1 MTRARISGLVCVLIL
16 TAELAPG
23 LNAQQTDKP
32 PQSAAPTAPA
42 PASTAAKAAT
52 PAPSPAAAPP
62 SPLAEALQLYRT
74 GKYEAAIELYNSIIK
89 TNTDALAA
97 SAYAGLARVY
107 LKQKKPADA
116 YTAAAKAV
124 EMAPSLATAHSALG
138 EAYFRQGRIAEA
150 EKEFLIP
157 LRANNQDPRAYFG
170 LNHIYLATSNNKR
183 AKAFIDQ
190 AHKLDPADP
199 EIRRAWL
206 STLTFKD
213 RLKALQEYLS
223 GESNEDPED
232 RRHLEHMLVVME
244 DEDSTPSR
252 TCRLKNKVTAT
263 QTKLET
269 LMADGTRLRGYG
281 LNVKVN
287 GVSSKLLLDTGAGG
301 ILINSKIAEKA
312 GVKQIVEHEVKGI
325 GSKGPA
331 GGYIG
336 YADSVTIGEL
346 EFENC
351 YLEVVEKKS
360 SLGEDGLIGA
370 DVFSHYLVD
379 INLPDA
385 KFKLTELPPI
395 PDQPAEEASLE
406 SRKSSNYRL
415 HDRYIAPEMKSYVQ
429 IFRFSHCLLIP
440 TAVNELPYRLFMI
453 DTGAFDN
460 MITPEAGREASKLYS
475 DPNMRVKGLSGAV
488 KEVYRADNVTLT
500 FAHFRQQRQ
509 GLVSF
514 DLTNISNSLGTEV
527 SGTLGFAMLRLL
539 DIKIDYRD
547 GLVDFSYDPNRIH

>member
-1 MTRARISGLVCVLIL
+1 MTNRLCFPLFGVLIVV
-16 TAELAPG
+16 AQFAVPAP
-23 LNAQQTDKP
+23 AQQTDKP
-32 PQSAAPTAPA
+32 SQPVASTA
-42 PASTAAKAAT
+42 PASTSTAAT
-52 PAPSPAAAPP
+52 AAVSPMAGPT

-74 GKYEAAIELYNSIIK
+74 GKYDAAIERYNSVIK
-89 TNTDALAA
+89 TNTDATVAV
-97 SAYAGLARVY
+97 AYAGLARVY
-107 LKQKKPADA
+107 LKQKKAADA

-124 EMAPSLATAHSALG
+124 ELAPSVATGHSALG
-138 EAYFRQGRIAEA
+138 EVYFRQGKLAEA
-150 EKEFLIP
+150 QTEFLTP

-170 LNHIYLATSNNKR
+170 LNHLALATSNYKK
-183 AKAFIDQ
+183 AKGFIDQ
-190 AHKLDPADP
+190 AHSLDPTDP

-206 STLTFKD
+206 GTLSFKE
-213 RLKALQEYLS
+213 RLKALQEYLA
-223 GESNEDPED
+223 GESNEDEHD
-232 RRHLEHMLVVME
+232 RRNLEHMLVLMQ
-244 DEDSTPSR
+244 DEESMPSR
-252 TCRLKNKVTAT
+252 RCRLKNKIAAT
-263 QTKLET
+263 QTKLEL
-269 LMADGTRLRGYG
+269 LMRDATHLRGYG
-281 LNVKVN
+281 LDVKVN
-287 GVSSKLLLDTGAGG
+287 GTSSKLLLDTGAGG

-312 GVKQIVEHEVKGI
+312 GVKPIVEHDVKGI
-325 GSKGPA
+325 GSQGPA

-351 YLEVVEKKS
+351 YVEVVEKKS

-379 INLPDA
+379 INFPDS

-395 PDQPAEEASLE
+395 PDQPAEEAALE
-406 SRKSSNYRL
+406 SRKSANYRW
-415 HDRYIAPEMKSYVQ
+415 HDRYIAPEMVAYQQ
-429 IFRFSHCLLIP
+429 IFRFGHSLLIP
-440 TAVNELPYRLFMI
+440 TAVNSLPYKLFLI

-460 MITPEAGREASKLYS
+460 TISPEAGKEASKLYS

-488 KEVYRADNVTLT
+488 NEVFRVDNVTLT
-500 FAHFRQQRQ
+500 FGHFQQRKQ
-509 GLVSF
+509 GLVAF

>member
-1 MTRARISGLVCVLIL
+1 MTPRFFFRIICLPVL
-16 TAELAPG
+16 AAGLAPV
-23 LNAQQTDKP
+23 LFAQQADKP
-32 PQSAAPTAPA
+32 PQSASPTAPVPTSMDA
-42 PASTAAKAAT
+42 KVATTDASPVAV
-52 PAPSPAAAPP
+52 PP
-62 SPLAEALQLYRT
+62 SPLAEARQLYRT
-74 GKYEAAIELYNSIIK
+74 GKYEAAIVLYNSIIK
-89 TNTDALAA
+89 TNTDAVAA

-107 LKQKKPADA
+107 LKQKRPADA

-124 EMAPSLATAHSALG
+124 ELAPSVATTHSALG
-138 EAYFRQGRIAEA
+138 EAYFRQGKIAEA

-170 LNHIYLATSNNKR
+170 LNHIYLATSNYKL
-183 AKAFIDQ
+183 AKTAIDQ

-199 EIRRAWL
+199 EIRRTWL
-206 STLTFKD
+206 STLTFKE
-213 RLKALQEYLS
+213 RLKALQDYLS
-223 GESNEDPED
+223 SDSNEDPED
-232 RRHLEHMLVVME
+232 RQHLEHLLVLME
-244 DEDSTPSR
+244 DEESTPSR
-252 TCRLKNKVTAT
+252 TCHLKNKVTAT
-263 QTKLET
+263 QTKLEM
-269 LMADGTRLRGYG
+269 LMADGVRLRGYG

-287 GVSSKLLLDTGAGG
+287 GVTSKLLLDTGAGG

-312 GVKQIVEHEVKGI
+312 GVKQIVEHDVKGI

-336 YADSVTIGEL
+336 YADSVILGEL
-346 EFENC
+346 EFQNC
-351 YLEVVEKKS
+351 YVEVVEKKS

-379 INLPDA
+379 IDLPDA

-395 PDQPAEEASLE
+395 PDQPVDEAALE
-406 SRKSSNYRL
+406 SRKSSTYRL
-415 HDRYIAPEMKSYVQ
+415 HDRYIAPEMKSYTQ
-429 IFRFSHCLLIP
+429 IFRFGHSLLIP
-440 TAVNELPYRLFMI
+440 TAVNELPYKLFMI

-547 GLVDFSYDPNRIH
+547 GLVDFAYDANRIH

>member
-1 MTRARISGLVCVLIL
+1 MDT
-16 TAELAPG
+16 
-23 LNAQQTDKP
+23 
-32 PQSAAPTAPA
+32 
-42 PASTAAKAAT
+42 KAAT
-52 PAPSPAAAPP
+52 TAAPPVAPTP
-62 SPLAEALQLYRT
+62 SPLAEARQLYRT
-74 GKYEAAIELYNSIIK
+74 GKYEAAIALYNSIIK
-89 TNTDALAA
+89 TNTDAAAA

-116 YTAAAKAV
+116 YSAAAKAV
-124 EMAPSLATAHSALG
+124 ELAPSLATAHSALG
-138 EAYFRQGRIAEA
+138 EAYFRQGKIVEA
-150 EKEFLIP
+150 EKEFRIP
-157 LRANNQDPRAYFG
+157 LLANIQDPRAYLG
-170 LNHIYLATSNNKR
+170 LNHICLATSNYKR
-183 AKAFIDQ
+183 AKDFIDQ
-190 AHKLDPADP
+190 AHKIDASDP

-206 STLTFKD
+206 STLTFKE
-213 RLKALQEYLS
+213 RLKALQEYLAD
-223 GESNEDPED
+223 ESNEDEHD
-232 RRHLEHMLVVME
+232 RQNLEHMLVVMQ
-244 DEDSTPSR
+244 DEESKPSR
-252 TCRLKNKVTAT
+252 SCRLKNKVMAT
-263 QTKLET
+263 QTKLEL
-269 LMADGTRLRGYG
+269 LMRDATHLRGYG
-281 LNVKVN
+281 LEVKVN
-287 GVSSKLLLDTGAGG
+287 GTSSKLLLDTGAGG

-312 GVKQIVEHEVKGI
+312 GVQRIVEHDVKGI

-351 YLEVVEKKS
+351 YVEVVEKS
-360 SLGEDGLIGA
+360 RSLDEDGLIGA

-395 PDQPAEEASLE
+395 PDQPTEEASLE
-406 SRKSSNYRL
+406 SRKSPTYRL
-415 HDRYIAPEMKSYVQ
+415 HDRYIAPEMQSYSQ
-429 IFRFSHCLLIP
+429 IFRFGHSLLIP
-440 TAVNELPYRLFMI
+440 TAVNQLPYKLFMI

-460 MITPEAGREASKLYS
+460 TITPEAAREASKLYS

-488 KEVYRADNVTLT
+488 NEVYRADNVTLT

-514 DLTNISNSLGTEV
+514 DLTNISNSIGTEV

-547 GLVDFSYDPNRIH
+547 GLVGFSYDPNRIH

>member
-1 MTRARISGLVCVLIL
+1 MMLTRISGFAFVLIL
-16 TAELAPG
+16 TVEVALE

-42 PASTAAKAAT
+42 PASTSTRAAT
-52 PAPSPAAAPP
+52 PAPSTVAAPP
-62 SPLAEALQLYRT
+62 SPLADALQLYRT

-89 TNTDALAA
+89 TNTDTVAA

-124 EMAPSLATAHSALG
+124 ELAPSVATAHSALG
-138 EAYFRQGRIAEA
+138 EAYFRQGKIAEA

-157 LRANNQDPRAYFG
+157 LRANNQDPRAYLG
-170 LNHIYLATSNNKR
+170 LNHIYLATSNYKL
-183 AKAFIDQ
+183 AKTVIGQ

-206 STLTFKD
+206 RTLTFKEQ
-213 RLKALQEYLS
+213 LKTLQEYLS

-232 RRHLEHMLVVME
+232 RQHLEQMLVVMQ
-244 DEDSTPSR
+244 DEDSSPLR
-252 TCRLKNKVTAT
+252 TCHLKNKVTAT
-263 QTKLET
+263 QTKLEM
-269 LMADGTRLRGYG
+269 LMGSGTRITGYG

-287 GVSSKLLLDTGAGG
+287 GTSSKLLLDTGAGG

-312 GVKQIVEHEVKGI
+312 GVKRIVEHEVKGI

-331 GGYIG
+331 SGYVAH
-336 YADSVTIGEL
+336 ADSITIGEL

-351 YLEVVEKKS
+351 YVEVVEKKS
-360 SLGEDGLIGA
+360 SLDEDGLIGA

-379 INLPDA
+379 INFPDA
-385 KFKLTELPPI
+385 KFKLTELPSV

-406 SRKSSNYRL
+406 SRKSSNYQP

-429 IFRFSHCLLIP
+429 IFRFGHCLLIP
-440 TAVNELPYRLFMI
+440 TAVNELPYKLFLI

-460 MITPEAGREASKLYS
+460 TITPEAGREASKLHS
-475 DPNMRVKGLSGAV
+475 DPNLRVKGLSGAV
-488 KEVYRADNVTLT
+488 KDVYRADDVTLT

-514 DLTNISNSLGTEV
+514 DLTNFSNSLGTEV

-547 GLVDFSYDPNRIH
+547 GLVDFTFDPNRFH